1 MVEPLD
7 CFIGIDGDDDFN
19 ELHSCS
25 ILKSRIKNLFNLFAL
40 VEVRTSETNFK
51 NVTLNFLLHS
61 NFCLRLFYEDF
72 WSKHYG
78 LYILR
83 KLLVQFKLDAAGY
96 QNVYVQPVHIFDDK
110 LSCIEYLVFRETFDL
125 KKLTS
130 KYFLEDFEDLKYE
143 FASN

>member
-7 CFIGIDGDDDFN
+7 CCIGIDDDNDFN

-25 ILKSRIKNLFNLFAL
+25 IVKSRIKNLFNLFSL
-40 VEVRTSETNFK
+40 VEVRTSETNLK
-51 NVTLNFLLHS
+51 NVTLNFLPHS

-72 WSKHYG
+72 WSKRHG
-78 LYILR
+78 LHILH
-83 KLLVQFKLDAAGY
+83 KFLVQFKLDAAGY
-96 QNVYVQPVHIFDDK
+96 KNVYVQPAYIFDDK
-110 LSCIEYLVFRETFDL
+110 LSCNEYLVVRETFDC
-125 KKLTS
+125 KNLTS